1 MFDPATIKRLQKD
14 LTERVEKMKEDLK
27 DEFVEGS
34 AGGGAVTVVCNGNQE
49 VSEVKIKAEAI
60 DPDDPEMLQDLI
72 MAAANQA
79 LEKSKELNESRVS
92 EITGGLKLP
101 GFF

>member
-14 LTERVEKMKEDLK
+14 LTDRMENMKAELGNQH
-27 DEFVEGS
+27 VEGTS
-34 AGGGAVTVVCNGNQE
+34 GGGAVTVTCNGNSQ
-49 VSEVKIKAEAI
+49 VTSVKIKPEAI

-72 MAAANQA
+72 LAATNQA
-79 LEKSKELNESRVS
+79 LQKANQLHEESVG